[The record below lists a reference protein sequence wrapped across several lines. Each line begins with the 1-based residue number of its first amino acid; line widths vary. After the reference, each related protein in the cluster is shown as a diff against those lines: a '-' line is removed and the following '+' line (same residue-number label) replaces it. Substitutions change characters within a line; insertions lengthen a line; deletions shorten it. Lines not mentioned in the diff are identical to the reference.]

1 MRISSDIERRLLVN
15 YRADPD
21 VITPLLPRG
30 LRPQLVNGWALVGIC
45 LIRLGDLRPSP
56 LPAVVGITTENA
68 AHRIAVERDTRQGA
82 RPAVYIPR
90 RDTDS
95 RLTVLLGGRAF
106 AGSHHR
112 ARFRVEESDERVRV
126 AYVSV
131 DGTVDVD
138 ADVRVAAELKGSRLF
153 RDLDHASAVFRGAPV
168 GVSPGR
174 DGRLEAVELETSA
187 WSIEAADPVRVS
199 SSFWDDRARFPA
211 GSVQLDSA
219 LLMRKIPV
227 TWASQPFAA
236 AAR

>member
-1 MRISSDIERRLLVN
+1 MRISSEIERRLLVN
-15 YRADPD
+15 YRADPE
-21 VITPLLPRG
+21 VITPLLPQG

-56 LPAVVGITTENA
+56 LPAVLGITTENA
-68 AHRIAVERDTRQGA
+68 AHRIAVERDTVS
-82 RPAVYIPR
+82 AVYIPR

-106 AGSHHR
+106 AGRHHR
-112 ARFRVEESDERVRV
+112 ARFQVEESDERVRV
-126 AYVSV
+126 AYASV

-138 ADVRVAAELKGSRLF
+138 ADVRVASELEGSRLF
-153 RDLDHASAVFRGAPV
+153 RNLEHASAVFRGSPV

-174 DGRLEAVELETSA
+174 TGRLEAVELETSA
-187 WSIEAADPVRVS
+187 WSIEAADPVRVT

-219 LLMRKIPV
+219 LLMRKVPV
-227 TWASQPFAA
+227 TWSSQPFAA